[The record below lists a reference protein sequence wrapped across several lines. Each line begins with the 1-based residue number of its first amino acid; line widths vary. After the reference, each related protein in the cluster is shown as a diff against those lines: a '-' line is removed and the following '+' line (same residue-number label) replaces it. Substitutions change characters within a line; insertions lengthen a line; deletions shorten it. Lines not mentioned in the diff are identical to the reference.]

1 MLIMQQLSRL
11 INGDV
16 ILQPRQEGQREPSWY
31 LAREEP
37 EVSLLLA
44 SKYNSWTLLGVH
56 ILCRVTL
63 DHAYKV
69 RSKGVVN
76 D

>member
-1 MLIMQQLSRL
+1 MLLSF
-11 INGDV
+11 V
-16 ILQPRQEGQREPSWY
+16 ITT
-31 LAREEP
+31 AREEP

-56 ILCRVTL
+56 MPCRVSL

-69 RSKGVVN
+69 RSKGVV
-76 D
+76 DD